1 MTRDPRLYLHDI
13 LDSIEKI
20 QRYTSNMSFQEFTE
34 SSLTIDAVVRNF
46 EIIEEASGRIPDD
59 IQYKYPE
66 IPWYE
71 MKSMRNIVAHE
82 YFRVDLKIIW
92 KTSRESLN
100 IVTEMIRCLLNEIS
114 MPKDEFFNE
123 YNQNRIRKAIV
134 DIKAGK
140 GVVHDLI
147 EVDDE

>member
-13 LDSIEKI
+13 LDSIQKI

-46 EIIEEASGRIPDD
+46 EIIGEASGRITDD
-59 IQYKYPE
+59 ILYKYPE

-71 MKSMRNIVAHE
+71 MKGMRNIVAHE

-100 IVTEMIRCLLNEIS
+100 IVAEMIRRLL
-114 MPKDEFFNE
+114 KDLE
-123 YNQNRIRKAIV
+123 
-134 DIKAGK
+134 
-140 GVVHDLI
+140 
-147 EVDDE
+147 